1 VIYLLL
7 ALALAA
13 ALGLGA
19 TLGYRAGRD
28 AGADA
33 TMDALKRYHTAR
45 NAALA
50 RGLDLEAASAEAR
63 AALEAERRAA

>member
-1 VIYLLL
+1 MLYLLL

-19 TLGYRAGRD
+19 TLGYRAGLDR
-28 AGADA
+28 GADD
-33 TMDALKRYHTAR
+33 TMNALKRYHAAR
-45 NAALA
+45 NAAIA

-63 AALEAERRAA
+63 ATMTRRP

>member
-1 VIYLLL
+1 MLYLLL
-7 ALALAA
+7 AIALAA

-28 AGADA
+28 AGADD
-33 TMDALKRYHTAR
+33 TMAALKRYHTAR

-63 AALEAERRAA
+63 AALEGRR